1 MIGGAIDTMLCAEP
15 EKLHKS
21 TIRFGRDLPAMS
33 ADVIAGGGIDR
44 PACAEVLMASL
55 MPALAPASP

>member
-1 MIGGAIDTMLCAEP
+1 MLCAEP